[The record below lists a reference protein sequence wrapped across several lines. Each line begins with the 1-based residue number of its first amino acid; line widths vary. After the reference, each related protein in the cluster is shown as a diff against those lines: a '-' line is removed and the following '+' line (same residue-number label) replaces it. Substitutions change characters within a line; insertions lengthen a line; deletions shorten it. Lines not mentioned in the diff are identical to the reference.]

1 MNISIP
7 IKISVRNLLASK
19 MRSFLTIL
27 GIIIGVASVIMIM
40 AAGISGQDLILNE
53 IRGIGSNLI
62 AVLPGASDE
71 KGPPAAAFGISIN
84 TLTYDDLLALTNGRN
99 VPEVIAGTG
108 YVRGTYSI
116 KSAKEETVVSGVG
129 VTAGYMDV
137 EDATLDKG
145 RFFTKEEEINLSRVA
160 VLGNKVAKDL
170 FGDEDAINK
179 KIKVKDQNFTV
190 IGVLTERG
198 AGGFGSSNQ
207 DESVFFPLKSFQKI
221 ISGIDHLGYMR
232 LKVRDEFSIGLAKK
246 NIEVT
251 LRERHGIDNPANDDF
266 SVRDQSSA
274 IKTFETITNVLR
286 YFLLVI
292 GSISLVVGG
301 VGIMNIMLI
310 AVSQRI
316 KEIGLRKALGAKNRD
331 IAIQFLVEAATVSL
345 IGGLVGIILGIM
357 LSYLAAIIIRLF
369 DLEWRFMI
377 SFWSLPISV
386 LVSIGIGLIFG
397 YYPARKAS
405 KISPMEALRYE

>member
-53 IRGIGSNLI
+53 IRGIGSNLV

-116 KSAKEETVVSGVG
+116 KSAKEETVTSGVG
-129 VTAGYMDV
+129 VTASYMDV
-137 EDATLDKG
+137 EDATLNKG

-190 IGVLTERG
+190 IGVLAERG